1 MTPNSHTWLDVKRLL
16 VEALEL
22 PAEERAAFLGAS
34 CSDTALRADVERL
47 LRAHERASESGSMF
61 DEPLAELAAS
71 LIAEVDEREHGT
83 AAALQS
89 HLAGHYT
96 IERELGRGGMATVYL
111 AHDERHGRAVA
122 LKVVRPDPGPALG
135 LGLGVHGASPSG
147 EVQFQREIEFA
158 ARLNHPHI
166 LPLHDSGGVAGL
178 LYYVMPYV
186 EGESL
191 RDRLALDGRQPI
203 DVTVRV
209 LRDVAR
215 ALAYA
220 HRRGIVHRDIKP
232 GNILLTQDGDA
243 LVSDFGVAK
252 ALASTAGSHEARVD
266 SDVAGAGPVL
276 GTPAYIAPEQAI
288 GDPATDHRADLYS
301 LGIVAYEMLTGA
313 TPFGSRPSGELLEA
327 HCSEVP
333 EPLADR
339 RPDTPFALDAL
350 VMRLLAKRPA
360 DRPRDATEVLETL
373 DAVLKDHD
381 VPGASV
387 PAGPRLRPRR
397 DTARRLA
404 LPAAALLLALL
415 GGSALAML
423 SGRGTAP
430 AARSIAV
437 LPFVNTSGSIED
449 EPFSDGLTDEL
460 IGALSGVPGLE
471 VAGRTSTFALKGRG
485 LGIRTIADTLGVT
498 TVLEGSVRRDGDQL
512 KVTTQLVDARDNRV
526 IWAETYEREFRD
538 VFAVQE
544 QIARDIVEALSV
556 RLAGGGV
563 PGRLVEHGTDDLE
576 AYQLY
581 LRGRFLFNTRRRDG
595 LLRARTLFEQAVRLD
610 PSYARAYAG
619 LADVYNTLGIFGYE
633 RPHDAFPR
641 ARAAAERAI
650 ALDSLLGEAHAA
662 LAHLRFVYEW
672 DWEAAGPAFE
682 RAIALNPTYPE
693 VRLFYSMYLHNT
705 RRHEEALA
713 QLRIARMLDPLV
725 PTGALSGR
733 VYVNTKQPDA
743 AIRELHEALELNPQ
757 LDIAHQLL
765 GHAYLQ
771 QGEHSE
777 AIAAMR
783 RAAELSGPRD
793 SAQLAFIYGATGRP
807 AEARRILRRLLDSA
821 PQRYLPPF
829 HIAMA
834 YAGLGD
840 ADEAFRWLETA
851 YDERASFMDGLAVTM
866 GFDAIRSDPRFDR
879 LLRRMGLRAL

>member
-1 MTPNSHTWLDVKRLL
+1 MTPDSHDWPDVKRAL
-16 VEALEL
+16 VEAVEL
-22 PAEERAAFLGAS
+22 PAADRAAFLDAT
-34 CSDTALRADVERL
+34 CSADPVLRATVERL
-47 LRAHERASESGSMF
+47 LRAHERASKSGSMF

-71 LIAEVDEREHGT
+71 LIAEVDDRERDAP

-111 AHDERHGRAVA
+111 ARDERHGRAVA
-122 LKVVRPDPGPALG
+122 LKVVHPRPGLDLRLG
-135 LGLGVHGASPSG
+135 LRGAPARG
-147 EVQFQREIEFA
+147 ADQFQREIEFA
-158 ARLNHPHI
+158 ARLSHPHI
-166 LPLHDSGGVAGL
+166 LPLHDSGGVAGR

-191 RDRLALDGRQPI
+191 RDRLARDGRQSL
-203 DVTVRV
+203 DVTLRV

-220 HRRGIVHRDIKP
+220 HRHGIVHRDIKP

-243 LVSDFGVAK
+243 LVSDFGVAT
-252 ALASTAGSHEARVD
+252 ALAATTGSDETRVG
-266 SDVAGAGPVL
+266 SDVGGAGPVL
-276 GTPAYIAPEQAI
+276 GTPAYIAPEQST

-301 LGIVAYEMLTGA
+301 LGVVAYEMLAGTA
-313 TPFGSRPSGELLEA
+313 PFGSRPSGELLEA
-327 HCSEVP
+327 HRSEAP

-339 RPDTPFALDAL
+339 RLDTPLALETL

-373 DAVLKDHD
+373 DAVLRDHHMSS
-381 VPGASV
+381 AFA
-387 PAGPRLRPRR
+387 PALPQPRPRGEA
-397 DTARRLA
+397 ARRFA
-404 LPAAALLLALL
+404 FPAAGLLLALL
-415 GGSALAML
+415 GGAALAML

-430 AARSIAV
+430 VERSIAV
-437 LPFVNTSGSIED
+437 LPFVNTSGNIED
-449 EPFSDGLTDEL
+449 EPFSDGLTEEL

-485 LGIRTIADTLGVT
+485 LGIRTIADTLGVR
-498 TVLEGSVRRDGDQL
+498 TVLEGSVWRDGDQL

-526 IWAETYEREFRD
+526 IWAETYDREFRD

-544 QIARDIVEALSV
+544 QIARDVVTALSV
-556 RLAGGGV
+556 RLTGSGV

-581 LRGRFLFNTRRRDG
+581 LRARFLFKTRRRDG
-595 LLRARTLFEQAVRLD
+595 LMRARTLFEKAVALD
-610 PSYARAYAG
+610 PSYARAHAG

-633 RPHDAFPR
+633 RPHDAFPN

-662 LAHLRFVYEW
+662 LAHQTFVYEW
-672 DWEAAGPAFE
+672 DWEAAEPAFE

-713 QLRIARMLDPLV
+713 QVRVARMLDPLA
-725 PTGALSGR
+725 PAGALSGR
-733 VYVNTKQPDA
+733 VYVNTKRPDA
-743 AIRELHEALELNPQ
+743 AIRDLNEALELNPQ
-757 LDIAHQLL
+757 LDLAHQLL

-771 QGEHSE
+771 KGEHSE
-777 AIAAMR
+777 AIASMQ

-793 SAQLAFIYGATGRP
+793 SAQLAYIYGATGRL
-807 AEARRILRRLLDSA
+807 AEARRILQHLLDSA

-834 YAGLGD
+834 YAGVGD
-840 ADEAFRWLETA
+840 AEEAFRWLETA
-851 YDERASFMDGLAVTM
+851 YDERASFMDGLAVTT
-866 GFDAIRSDPRFDR
+866 GFDAIRSDPRFGQ
-879 LLRRMGLRAL
+879 LLRRMGLRAP